1 MCRCVGLGSTRI
13 LLRQS
18 HQTHGLKGPTAYPTR
33 PDGYTIEPTA
43 TKEFVLGPLQK
54 GNVLLDSRCCPRR
67 PFVDIRHIYINDIN
81 YISYVLHIH
90 IYTILYIIHIY
101 IYIYIYI
108 LCIYILPNTVSYSKK
123 SPYTYTLHIDMI
135 ILMTHMIC
143 MHTYIL
149 LYNYNPNIHAHM
161 YAIQSSRDDDTEI
174 II

>member
-101 IYIYIYI
+101 IYIYIYYVYI
-108 LCIYILPNTVSYSKK
+108 YYQTQSATRKNHHIHIHYILT
-123 SPYTYTLHIDMI
+123 
-135 ILMTHMIC
+135 
-143 MHTYIL
+143 
-149 LYNYNPNIHAHM
+149 
-161 YAIQSSRDDDTEI
+161 
-174 II
+174 